1 MESNNFRDL
10 YLSEL
15 QDLYDA
21 ENQLIEAL
29 PKMAAASTNAK
40 LRAGFESHLEQTRGH
55 AERLEQIF
63 NSLGED
69 AKRKKCKGIK
79 GLVAE
84 GGEMIDSDFEGAVKD
99 AGLISAAQ
107 RVEHYEIAA
116 YGAARTFAQLLGDN
130 EGASL
135 LEQTLGEEKETD
147 EKLSELAD
155 TINAQA
161 VENTVLVEEV
171 EEVEEIPEPEVP
183 KRRAKGAGR

>member
-10 YLSEL
+10 YISEL

-21 ENQLIEAL
+21 ENQLIDAL
-29 PKMAAASTNAK
+29 PRMAAASNSAE
-40 LRAGFESHLEQTRGH
+40 LRAGFEAHLQQTQGH
-55 AERLEQIF
+55 ADRLEQIF
-63 NSLGED
+63 NSLGEEI
-69 AKRKKCKGIK
+69 KGKKCKAMK
-79 GLVAE
+79 GLVSE

-116 YGAARTFAQLLGDN
+116 YGAARTFAELLGDHK
-130 EGASL
+130 GASL
-135 LEQTLGEEKETD
+135 LEQTLDEEKATD

-161 VENTVLVEEV
+161 AELSVPLNRNVSQQ
-171 EEVEEIPEPEVP
+171 EIP
-183 KRRAKGAGR
+183 KRKAKGAGR

>member
-1 MESNNFRDL
+1 MESNTFRDL
-10 YLSEL
+10 YISEL

-29 PKMAAASTNAK
+29 TKMAAASSSYE
-40 LRAGFESHLEQTRGH
+40 LRAGFESHLQQTHGH
-55 AERLEQIF
+55 VERLEQIF
-63 NSLGED
+63 NSMGED
-69 AKRKKCKGIK
+69 PKRKKCKAMK
-79 GLVAE
+79 GLVSE

-116 YGAARTFAQLLGDN
+116 YGAAKTFARLLGDE

-135 LEQTLGEEKETD
+135 LEQTEDEEKQTD
-147 EKLSELAD
+147 EKLSDLAD

-161 VENTVLVEEV
+161 LETSGRMEEPL
-171 EEVEEIPEPEVP
+171 EETRTPEVP
-183 KRRAKGAGR
+183 KRKAKGAGR

>member
-1 MESNNFRDL
+1 MESNNFREL

-29 PKMAAASTNAK
+29 PKMAAASSNAE
-40 LRAGFESHLEQTRGH
+40 LRAGFESHLKQTRGH

-63 NSLGED
+63 NALGED
-69 AKRKKCKGIK
+69 TKRKKCKAMK

-99 AGLISAAQ
+99 AGLIAAAQ

-116 YGAARTFAQLLGDN
+116 YGAARTFAELLGDQ

-135 LEQTLGEEKETD
+135 LEQTEQEEKDTD
-147 EKLSELAD
+147 QKLSELAE

-161 VENTVLVEEV
+161 AESSPAAEEDVEEV
-171 EEVEEIPEPEVP
+171 PEVP
-183 KRRAKGAGR
+183 KRRAKSAGR